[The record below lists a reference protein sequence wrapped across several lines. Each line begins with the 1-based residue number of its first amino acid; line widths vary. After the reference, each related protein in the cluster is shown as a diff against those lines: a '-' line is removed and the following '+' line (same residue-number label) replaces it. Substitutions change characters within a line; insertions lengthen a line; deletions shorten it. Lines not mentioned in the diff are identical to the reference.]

1 MVRMTGRRRSLDE
14 AGRAVLCTPLTAR
27 CDEQRAPIRLH
38 SRLRQNFGLAGRAGC
53 NAPYQ
58 MERLR
63 SDVAITVSGKKPVTV
78 GSAEATARQGR
89 SRSNPSK
96 TGGGL
101 ASFRSRVPSL
111 TNPLNPMGEV
121 AVSDVVWASE

>member
-1 MVRMTGRRRSLDE
+1 MTGHSCLVE
-14 AGRAVLCTPLTAR
+14 VGRAVLCTPLTAR
-27 CDEQRAPIRLH
+27 CNER
-38 SRLRQNFGLAGRAGC
+38 RAGS
-53 NAPYQ
+53 NAAYQ

-63 SDVAITVSGKKPVTV
+63 SDLAITVSGKKPVTV

-121 AVSDVVWASE
+121 

>member
-1 MVRMTGRRRSLDE
+1 MTGRHRCLDKV
-14 AGRAVLCTPLTAR
+14 GRAVVCTPVKER
-27 CDEQRAPIRLH
+27 CDEQRVPIRLH

-101 ASFRSRVPSL
+101 ARFRSRGPSL
-111 TNPLNPMGEV
+111 KKPHK
-121 AVSDVVWASE
+121 